1 MNKGAKM
8 KSIHW
13 LVLTILVWSLGF
25 AGGYAVS
32 AHTGTEP
39 GYFGAVEAAGYG
51 GGTEEKIEGLTDEV
65 QDYYKKLQA
74 TEE

>member
-1 MNKGAKM
+1 M
-8 KSIHW
+8 KNTYLLI
-13 LVLTILVWSLGF
+13 LTILTLSLGF

-51 GGTEEKIEGLTDEV
+51 GAAEEKIEGLSDEI
-65 QDYYKKLQA
+65 QDYYKTLGK
-74 TEE
+74 

>member
-1 MNKGAKM
+1 M
-8 KSIHW
+8 KTVHW
-13 LVLTILVWSLGF
+13 LILAVLTMGLGF

-51 GGTEEKIEGLTDEV
+51 GGTEEKIEGLTDEI
-65 QDYYKKLQA
+65 QDYYKNLGK
-74 TEE
+74 

>member
-1 MNKGAKM
+1 M
-8 KSIHW
+8 KNNQWI
-13 LVLTILVWSLGF
+13 ILAILIWGLAFG
-25 AGGYAVS
+25 GGYSVS

-51 GGTEEKIEGLTDEV
+51 GAAEEKIEGLTDEV
-65 QDYYKKLQA
+65 QDYYKSLQE

>member
-1 MNKGAKM
+1 M
-8 KSIHW
+8 KNIQW
-13 LVLTILVWSLGF
+13 VILAILFWALAFG
-25 AGGYAVS
+25 GGYAVS

-51 GGTEEKIEGLTDEV
+51 GAAEEKIEGLTDEV
-65 QDYYKKLQA
+65 QDYYKSLQE

>member
-1 MNKGAKM
+1 M
-8 KSIHW
+8 KNTHW
-13 LVLTILVWSLGF
+13 LILTILTLSLGF

-51 GGTEEKIEGLTDEV
+51 GAAEEKIEGLSDEI
-65 QDYYKKLQA
+65 QHYYKTLGK
-74 TEE
+74 

>member
-1 MNKGAKM
+1 M
-8 KSIHW
+8 KNIQW
-13 LVLTILVWSLGF
+13 LILAILFWGLAFG
-25 AGGYAVS
+25 GGYAVS

-51 GGTEEKIEGLTDEV
+51 GAAEAKIEGLTDEV
-65 QDYYKKLQA
+65 QDYYKSLQG

>member
-1 MNKGAKM
+1 M
-8 KSIHW
+8 KDIQW
-13 LVLTILVWSLGF
+13 LILTILFFGLAFG
-25 AGGYAVS
+25 GGYAVS

-51 GGTEEKIEGLTDEV
+51 GAAEEKIEGLTDEV
-65 QDYYKKLQA
+65 QDYYKSLQG

>member
-1 MNKGAKM
+1 M
-8 KSIHW
+8 KNTHW
-13 LVLTILVWSLGF
+13 LILTILALSLGF

-51 GGTEEKIEGLTDEV
+51 GAAEEKIEGLSDEI
-65 QDYYKKLQA
+65 QDYYKTLGK
-74 TEE
+74 

>member
-1 MNKGAKM
+1 M
-8 KSIHW
+8 KNTYW
-13 LVLTILVWSLGF
+13 LILTILTLSLGF

-51 GGTEEKIEGLTDEV
+51 GAAEEKIEGLSDEI
-65 QDYYKKLQA
+65 QDYYKTLGK
-74 TEE
+74 

>member
-1 MNKGAKM
+1 M
-8 KSIHW
+8 KNMHW
-13 LVLTILVWSLGF
+13 LILAIFTLSLGF

-51 GGTEEKIEGLTDEV
+51 GGAEEKIEGITDEM
-65 QDYYKKLQA
+65 QDYYKNLGK
-74 TEE
+74 

>member
-1 MNKGAKM
+1 M
-8 KSIHW
+8 KNMHW
-13 LVLTILVWSLGF
+13 LILAILALSLGF

-51 GGTEEKIEGLTDEV
+51 GGAEEKIEGLTDEV
-65 QDYYKKLQA
+65 QGYYKDLLK
-74 TEE
+74 